1 METNT
6 DPVDPLSANVT
17 ALATQLESK
26 YTAFRNANRLIL
38 RVLPKKDLPEL

>member
-6 DPVDPLSANVT
+6 DQIDPLSANLT

-38 RVLPKKDLPEL
+38 RVVPKEDVPEL

>member
-6 DPVDPLSANVT
+6 DPIDPLSVNVT

-26 YTAFRNANRLIL
+26 YTAFRNRFS
-38 RVLPKKDLPEL
+38 ELYPRKIYLNFKI

>member
-6 DPVDPLSANVT
+6 DTIDPLSANVT

-26 YTAFRNANRLIL
+26 YAAFRNVNRLIL
-38 RVLPKKDLPEL
+38 RVVPKKDLPEL